1 GGGGRRREA
10 GRDRT
15 ASAAGRGVHQ
25 GPRARRLV
33 GVGAQLLPSESVD
46 QEHAAAVGGREFRDG
61 GGGAGY
67 VHARGDGGQQGGER
81 SAAVLGH
88 GRGVRGEGLGVGPP
102 AGGGRG
108 ARGRRG
114 LR

>member
-1 GGGGRRREA
+1 
-10 GRDRT
+10 
-15 ASAAGRGVHQ
+15 
-25 GPRARRLV
+25 
-33 GVGAQLLPSESVD
+33 
-46 QEHAAAVGGREFRDG
+46 EFRDG

-67 VHARGDGGQQGGER
+67 VHARGDGGQQVGER

-114 LR
+114 LRGVRHQRVWSAVASESVCAKVRVWRIVCGPSPVLLSRRLRLFVVELFV